1 MEVGAGGM
9 VRGSE
14 RIMNLQGDPQV
25 EFAKAVLRAAGRP
38 FDPSWTKER
47 LLMELQRLTEV
58 LTTAAHIRARAEE
71 EVEREQIEVA
81 AIRSYPRGMA
91 PTDALPEVDGIT
103 HQR

>member
-14 RIMNLQGDPQV
+14 RIMHLAGDPQV

-38 FDPSWTKER
+38 FDPMWTKER
-47 LLMELQRLTEV
+47 LLLELQRLTET
-58 LTTAAHIRARAEE
+58 LATAAHLRARAEE
-71 EVEREQIEVA
+71 EVEREQVENA
-81 AIRSYPRGMA
+81 ALSAYPRGTA
-91 PTDALPEVDGIT
+91 PTDAMPVIDGY